1 MGIFQLAAIAII
13 GAFAFAAFKE
23 HNRRQASVDN
33 SEIDAL
39 KAEIDKLK
47 SRIATLEK
55 IVTDKAYQLGDEIDK
70 L

>member
-1 MGIFQLAAIAII
+1 MGIFQIAAIAII
-13 GAFAFAAFKE
+13 GAFALAAFKE
-23 HNRRQASVDN
+23 HNRRKGSVDN
-33 SEIDAL
+33 SEIDEL

>member
-23 HNRRQASVDN
+23 HNKRQVKEDN
-33 SEIDAL
+33 SELDQL
-39 KAEIDKLK
+39 KAEIDQLK
-47 SRIATLEK
+47 ARIVTLEK
-55 IVTDKAYQLGDEIDK
+55 IVTDKAYQLRDEIDK